1 MQTWLYRLPQP
12 VRAFITAVWVFM
24 ALFGT
29 TELAALDT
37 SSNTYHDSIGARLA
51 VAAVA
56 GLLAG
61 FIGVLLGDRRLRRIY
76 GSTDQA
82 ITYARVLRTGQLP
95 NGFEPAAWQRW
106 LEVGKQSMR
115 WTPVT
120 VAVFAVLAVLNALDH
135 QWALPALLAAF
146 AIWFLVYQRVLRR
159 RIARLE
165 TAIDQRARAAG

>member
-12 VRAFITAVWVFM
+12 VRAFITAVWVFT

-29 TELAALDT
+29 WEFAALDT
-37 SSNTYHDSIGARLA
+37 TSDMTHDSIGVRLV

-61 FIGVLLGDRRLRRIY
+61 FIGVAAGDRRLRRIY

-82 ITYARVLRTGQLP
+82 ITYARVLRTGHLP
-95 NGFEPAAWQRW
+95 TGIEPAAWQRW
-106 LEVGKQSMR
+106 LEVSKQSMR

-120 VAVFAVLAVLNALDH
+120 VAVLAVLAVLNALDH

-146 AIWFLVYQRVLRR
+146 AMWFFVYQRVLRR
-159 RIARLE
+159 RIARLA
-165 TAIDQRARAAG
+165 TAIDQRARAS